1 MKEQTAGIVLRYF
14 RYGDSSI
21 IAHIYTEKHGR
32 QAFIFKAAKT
42 RSAKRKIN
50 FLQPL
55 ALVELP
61 INYSNKKELYPGN
74 GTQVLQVFQ
83 SIPFQQVKNSC
94 AFFLAEVLGK
104 LLQIQEADQPL
115 FTFLTDAISFLDKE
129 STKGANFHLTFLVKL
144 MEYFGI
150 QPDRESDDSL
160 EVQAT
165 KEEYALW
172 ETFQKKTWEECDE
185 FPLAREQRNLFLDKI
200 LAYYSFHLQEMG
212 QLKSLAVL
220 QEVFQ

>member
-21 IAHIYTEKHGR
+21 IAHIYTEKYGR
-32 QAFIFKAAKT
+32 QTFIFKAAKT
-42 RSAKRKIN
+42 RSTKRKIN

-61 INYSNKKELYPGN
+61 IDYNPKKELYPGN
-74 GTQVLQVFQ
+74 GTQILRVFQ
-83 SIPFQQVKNSC
+83 SIPFLQVKNSC

-104 LLQIQEADQPL
+104 LLQTQEADQPL
-115 FTFLTDAISFLDKE
+115 FMFLTDAISFLDKE
-129 STKGANFHLTFLVKL
+129 STKGANFHLTFLIKL

-150 QPDRESDDSL
+150 QPDWEVTETL
-160 EVQAT
+160 EIQI
-165 KEEYALW
+165 KEEEDTLW
-172 ETFQKKTWEECDE
+172 KAFQLGTWEECDAL
-185 FPLAREQRNLFLDKI
+185 PLAREQRNLFLDKI